1 MINLIQPYMK
11 SSERWISKDKESK
24 ESILELLQKVS
35 YMKIKNQDL
44 QWLMGISR
52 LEDVSVL

>member
-1 MINLIQPYMK
+1 MK